1 MRKQYDVK
9 TWISRDN
16 MGKFPCGTC
25 CAEHCRDCAH
35 IEMENDHYNDGTRR
49 CDYRG
54 EWVHP
59 YDSACPNFTY

>member
-1 MRKQYDVK
+1 
-9 TWISRDN
+9 

-25 CAEHCRDCAH
+25 CAEHCRDCAY

-59 YDSACPNFTY
+59 YDPACPNFTY